1 MLNIMSK
8 KKNLLRSGFS
18 LSILTMGS
26 RILGLIREMTKATF
40 LGTSDLA
47 DAFTFA
53 FQLPNLFRR
62 LFAEN
67 AISVAFIPTF
77 RNKLE
82 EETAK
87 NPDLD
92 YSQLIETRQF
102 LNSTLTVVT
111 FLTTLVSALGMILIP
126 FIAPFFTK
134 SSDPIFL
141 GEMSTLTR
149 IMFPYLIFIS
159 VAAFFQGIL
168 NGVNIFSPSGFT
180 PILFNLIV
188 ITCTYAFAGKTAN
201 PARAMAYGVIFGG
214 VVQAAF
220 QLPFV
225 LKQGF
230 RFSLTGLKKAFTNPN
245 TKTVMRLIVPT
256 LFGMAAYQLNDLV
269 SMAVAGNA
277 GSGIQ
282 SSLQYSLRLQELIL
296 GIFAVTIGTI
306 ILPDLTSYAKN
317 KDFTQFNGLLKNAI
331 RIIAFITIPI
341 TFFAFVTGEN
351 IIRLVFQNKSFSE
364 ESVALV
370 KQAFQYHIVGLFF
383 IALNRIL
390 SPAFYAQSNTKS
402 PTIAGIIGFGANIIL
417 AIALAPAFKGGGIAF
432 ALSFSSAINTV
443 FLFIFMKKGENT
455 QTGDV
460 VKTTIFYSLKM
471 IVLSII
477 AIIPVI
483 LLKEWIFGL
492 FANYNR
498 LISQG
503 LPLIILILIFGI
515 IGVLLMIITK
525 DSLVKTIVSI
535 VKNRGRKTKVSPE
548 KPQETNQEEKQ

>member
-1 MLNIMSK
+1 MSK
-8 KKNLLRSGFS
+8 KRNLVRSGFS
-18 LSILTMGS
+18 LSLLTMGS
-26 RILGLIREMTKATF
+26 RVLGLIREVTKGTF

-82 EETAK
+82 EEK
-87 NPDLD
+87 EVNSSL
-92 YSQLIETRQF
+92 LETKEF
-102 LNSTLTVVT
+102 LNSTFTLVT
-111 FLTTLVSALGMILIP
+111 FLTTIVSALGMILIP

-134 SSDPIFL
+134 SGDPLIL

-188 ITCTYAFAGKTAN
+188 IIFTYAFAGKTAN
-201 PARAMAYGVIFGG
+201 PARAMAYGVITGG
-214 VVQAAF
+214 VIQAAF

-230 RFSLTGLKKAFTNPN
+230 KPCFTGLKKAFTNPN

-256 LFGMAAYQLNDLV
+256 LFGMAAYQMNDLV

-277 GSGIQ
+277 GTGIQ

-306 ILPDLTSYAKN
+306 ILPDLTSHAKN
-317 KDFTQFNGLLKNAI
+317 KDFEKFNDLLKNAI
-331 RIIAFITIPI
+331 KIIAFITIPI

-351 IIRLVFQNKSFSE
+351 IIRLVFQSKNFSE
-364 ESVALV
+364 ESVYLV
-370 KQAFQYHIVGLFF
+370 NQAFKYHIVGLFF

-390 SPAFYAQSNTKS
+390 SPAFYAQSNTKF

-417 AIALAPAFKGGGIAF
+417 AIALAPPFKGAGIAF
-432 ALSFSSAINTV
+432 ALSVSSGINTIV
-443 FLFIFMKKGENT
+443 LFIFMKKSENT
-455 QTGDV
+455 GTSSLI
-460 VKTTIFYSLKM
+460 KTTILYSLKM
-471 IVLSII
+471 IVFSVI
-477 AIIPVI
+477 ALIPVV
-483 LLKEWIFGL
+483 LLKDLIFSL

-498 LISQG
+498 IISQG
-503 LPLIILILIFGI
+503 VPLVLLVIIFGI
-515 IGVLLMIITK
+515 VGLVLMLITK
-525 DSLVKTIVSI
+525 DSLVKSLVST
-535 VKNRGRKTKVSPE
+535 VKNKRKKT
-548 KPQETNQEEKQ
+548 TIDNQQDSENNQ

>member
-331 RIIAFITIPI
+331 RIIYYNSN
-341 TFFAFVTGEN
+341 N
-351 IIRLVFQNKSFSE
+351 IFCLC
-364 ESVALV
+364 
-370 KQAFQYHIVGLFF
+370 
-383 IALNRIL
+383 NRRKHN
-390 SPAFYAQSNTKS
+390 P
-402 PTIAGIIGFGANIIL
+402 
-417 AIALAPAFKGGGIAF
+417 
-432 ALSFSSAINTV
+432 LSFPKQKFFRRICSSC
-443 FLFIFMKKGENT
+443 
-455 QTGDV
+455 
-460 VKTTIFYSLKM
+460 KTS
-471 IVLSII
+471 LSISHCGTFLYC
-477 AIIPVI
+477 PKQNSFPS
-483 LLKEWIFGL
+483 LLRPKQHK
-492 FANYNR
+492 
-498 LISQG
+498 ISNHCRHYR
-503 LPLIILILIFGI
+503 FWS
-515 IGVLLMIITK
+515 K
-525 DSLVKTIVSI
+525 HYFS
-535 VKNRGRKTKVSPE
+535 NSPS
-548 KPQETNQEEKQ
+548 PSF

>member
-1 MLNIMSK
+1 MSK

-18 LSILTMGS
+18 LSLLTMGS
-26 RILGLIREMTKATF
+26 RILGLIREMTKASF

-77 RNKLE
+77 RSKLE
-82 EETAK
+82 EEKAE
-87 NPDLD
+87 NP
-92 YSQLIETRQF
+92 SLIETKQF
-102 LNSTLTVVT
+102 LNSTFTVVT
-111 FLTTLVSALGMILIP
+111 FLTTMVSIAGMLLIP

-134 SSDPIFL
+134 SNDPLIL
-141 GEMSTLTR
+141 SEMSTLTR
-149 IMFPYLIFIS
+149 IMFPYLILIS

-188 ITCTYAFAGKTAN
+188 IVFTYAFAGKTAN
-201 PARAMAYGVIFGG
+201 PARAMAFGVITGG
-214 VVQAAF
+214 FIQAAF

-230 RFSLTGLKKAFTNPN
+230 KPCFTGLKKAFTNPN
-245 TKTVMRLIVPT
+245 TKTVMKLIVPT

-306 ILPDLTSYAKN
+306 ILPDLTSFAKN
-317 KDFTQFNGLLKNAI
+317 NDFDQFNNLLKNAI

-364 ESVALV
+364 ESVYLV
-370 KQAFQYHIVGLFF
+370 NQAFQYHIVGLFF

-390 SPAFYAQSNTKS
+390 SPAFYAQKDTKS
-402 PTIAGIIGFGANIIL
+402 PTIAGIIGFSANIVL
-417 AIALAPAFKGGGIAF
+417 AVVLAKYFKGAGIAF
-432 ALSFSSAINTV
+432 ALSLSSAINTIC
-443 FLFIFMKKGENT
+443 LFVFMKKGKN
-455 QTGDV
+455 QGV
-460 VKTTIFYSLKM
+460 GNLVKTTILYSIKM
-471 IVLSII
+471 VILSII
-477 AIIPVI
+477 SIIPVI
-483 LLKEWIFGL
+483 LLKDLIFGL
-492 FANYNR
+492 FQNYNR
-498 LISQG
+498 IISQG
-503 LPLIILILIFGI
+503 LPLVLLVLIFGL
-515 IGVLLMIITK
+515 IGISLMIITK
-525 DSLVKTIVSI
+525 DPLIKTIVSL
-535 VKNRGRKTKVSPE
+535 VKKRGKKSI
-548 KPQETNQEEKQ
+548 K

>member
-1 MLNIMSK
+1 MPK
-8 KKNLLRSGFS
+8 KKNLLRSGLS
-18 LSILTMGS
+18 LSVLTMGS
-26 RILGLIREMTKATF
+26 RILGLIREMTKAKF

-82 EETAK
+82 EEKAK
-87 NPDLD
+87 NPQEENYRL
-92 YSQLIETRQF
+92 LETRQF
-102 LNSTLTVVT
+102 LNSTITVVT
-111 FLTTLVSALGMILIP
+111 FLTTVVSALGMILIP
-126 FIAPFFTK
+126 FIAPLFTK
-134 SSDPIFL
+134 NSDPLFL
-141 GEMSTLTR
+141 QEMSTLTR

-188 ITCTYAFAGKTAN
+188 IVFTYAFAGKTEN
-201 PARAMAYGVIFGG
+201 PARAMSYGILVGG
-214 VVQAAF
+214 FIQAAF

-230 RFSLTGLKKAFTNPN
+230 RFTLTGLKKAFTNPE
-245 TKTVMRLIVPT
+245 TKTVMGLIVPT

-306 ILPDLTSYAKN
+306 ILPDLTSHAKN
-317 KDFTQFNGLLKNAI
+317 KDFDQFNGLLKIAI

-351 IIRLVFQNKSFSE
+351 IIRLVFQSKNFSE
-364 ESVALV
+364 ESVFLV
-370 KQAFQYHIVGLFF
+370 NKAFQYHIVGLFF

-402 PTIAGIIGFGANIIL
+402 PTIAGIIGFGANIVL
-417 AIALAPAFKGGGIAF
+417 AIVLAPAFKGGGIAF
-432 ALSFSSAINTV
+432 ALSASSGINTV
-443 FLFIFMKKGENT
+443 FLFIFMKKGENKG
-455 QTGDV
+455 TGEL
-460 VKTTIFYSLKM
+460 VKTTILYSLKM
-471 IVLSII
+471 IILSIV

-483 LLKEWIFGL
+483 LLKNWIFGL

-498 LISQG
+498 LIAQG
-503 LPLIILILIFGI
+503 LPLIILAIIFGI
-515 IGVLLMIITK
+515 IGLLLMVITK
-525 DSLVKTIVSI
+525 DPLLKTLVSKI
-535 VKNRGRKTKVSPE
+535 KRQK
-548 KPQETNQEEKQ
+548 

>member
-1 MLNIMSK
+1 MFNRVILYNMSK

-26 RILGLIREMTKATF
+26 RILGLIRETTKARF

-82 EETAK
+82 EEK
-87 NPDLD
+87 EVNPSL
-92 YSQLIETRQF
+92 LETRSF
-102 LNSTLTVVT
+102 LNSCFTVVT
-111 FLTTLVSALGMILIP
+111 FLTTIVCALGMLLIP
-126 FIAPFFTK
+126 FIAPLFTK
-134 SSDPIFL
+134 NTDTAFL
-141 GEMSTLTR
+141 GEMCTLTR

-188 ITCTYAFAGKTAN
+188 IIFTYAFAGKTAN
-201 PARAMAYGVIFGG
+201 PARAMSYGVIIGG
-214 VVQAAF
+214 FVQAAF

-230 RFSLTGLKKAFTNPN
+230 RVSLTGIKKAFTNPE

-306 ILPDLTSYAKN
+306 ILPDLTSHAKN
-317 KDFTQFNGLLKNAI
+317 KDFEKFNGLLENAI
-331 RIIAFITIPI
+331 KIVAFITIPI

-351 IIRLVFQNKSFSE
+351 IIRLVFQSKSFSD
-364 ESVALV
+364 ESVFLV
-370 KQAFQYHIVGLFF
+370 TEAFKFHIVGLFF

-390 SPAFYAQSNTKS
+390 SPSFYAQSNTKS
-402 PTIAGIIGFGANIIL
+402 PTIAGIIGFGANIVL
-417 AIALAPAFKGGGIAF
+417 AISLSTPFKGAGIAF
-432 ALSFSSAINTV
+432 ALSLASAVNTV
-443 FLFIFMKKGENT
+443 ALFGFMKKGENPG
-455 QTGDV
+455 TGKL
-460 VKTTIFYSLKM
+460 VKTTIMYSLKM
-471 IVLSII
+471 VALSVIS
-477 AIIPVI
+477 IIPVI
-483 LLKEWIFGL
+483 LLKDLIFGL

-498 LISQG
+498 IIAQG
-503 LPLIILILIFGI
+503 VPIFILVLIFGF
-515 IGVLLMIITK
+515 IGLFLMIITK
-525 DSLVKTIVSI
+525 DSLIKNLLSL
-535 VKNRGRKTKVSPE
+535 VKNRGKKKV
-548 KPQETNQEEKQ
+548 